1 MMILLNKKMFK
12 KRIDGFTMIELIVVI
27 AILGLLS
34 TIGLVSFRTAQIKG
48 RDAQRKS
55 DLAQIQKALEIYYN
69 DYGYYPT
76 DDYPASGSFIDAKG
90 TLYIKEIPQ
99 DSKFGAYP
107 YSSDGTFYIL
117 YARLENSQDPCFEK
131 GLCKDYGLACGDEN
145 CNYVVA
151 SPNQTL

>member
-1 MMILLNKKMFK
+1 MKKK
-12 KRIDGFTMIELIVVI
+12 IAGFTMIELIVVI

-55 DLAQIQKALEIYYN
+55 DLTQIQKALEIYYN

-76 DDYPASGSFIDAKG
+76 DDYPGSGSFTDTKG
-90 TLYIKEIPQ
+90 TLYIKEIPE
-99 DSKFGAYP
+99 DPRFGTYP

-117 YARLENSQDPCFEK
+117 YARLENNQDPCFES
-131 GLCKDYGLACGDEN
+131 GLCKDYGLTCGDEN
-145 CNYVVA
+145 CNYAVA
-151 SPNQTL
+151 SPNQIL

>member
-1 MMILLNKKMFK
+1 MK
-12 KRIDGFTMIELIVVI
+12 KRLQGFTMIELIVVI

-55 DLAQIQKALEIYYN
+55 DLTQIQKALEIYYN

-76 DDYPASGSFIDAKG
+76 DDYPASGSFADAKG
-90 TLYIKEIPQ
+90 TLYMKEIPE
-99 DSKFGAYP
+99 DPKFSTYP
-107 YSSDGTFYIL
+107 YFSDGTFYIL
-117 YARLENSQDPCFEK
+117 YARLENSQDPCFEN
-131 GLCKDYGLACGDEN
+131 GLCKDYGLACGEEN
-145 CNYVVA
+145 CNYAVA

>member
-1 MMILLNKKMFK
+1 MKKK
-12 KRIDGFTMIELIVVI
+12 TSGFTMIELIVVI

-48 RDAQRKS
+48 RDTQRKS

-76 DDYPASGSFIDAKG
+76 DDYPASGSFVDTKG

-99 DSKFGAYP
+99 DPKFDAYP

-117 YARLENSQDPCFEK
+117 YARLENNQDPCFES
-131 GLCKDYGLACGDEN
+131 GFCKDYGLACGDGN
-145 CNYVVA
+145 CNYAVA
-151 SPNQTL
+151 SPNQIL